1 LIWIRH
7 GGKEWGQIFI
17 LDSESNYFSRIK
29 ILFPEVV
36 LKNQLNLNDIW
47 RP

>member
-1 LIWIRH
+1 MGKNGVNR
-7 GGKEWGQIFI
+7 KEWGQIFI

-36 LKNQLNLNDIW
+36 LKTS
-47 RP
+47 